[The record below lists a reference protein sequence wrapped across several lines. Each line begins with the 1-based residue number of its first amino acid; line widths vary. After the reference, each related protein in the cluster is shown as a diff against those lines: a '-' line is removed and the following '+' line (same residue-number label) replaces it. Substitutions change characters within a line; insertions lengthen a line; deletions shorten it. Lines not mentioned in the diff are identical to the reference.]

1 MSDIRKGSFNTERP
15 EIAVRLFGAVELR
28 RGAVRVGERRE
39 RESLPWTLLKY
50 LLVNRGREVSME
62 ELDAVLWA
70 APDGSAISS
79 GNARVRLSRLRKL
92 LEPVTD
98 DKRGGGLVLCYGGRF
113 ALNSDYRLTFD
124 CDEFAAL
131 CRAERGLPPDDDTAV
146 AVCGKALELYG
157 GEFLAFTAP
166 APWLDVYREQYAEL
180 FRALAARTLE
190 RIKETGDETALDLL
204 CSRSAE
210 LAPEDSELNDAIV
223 AYLMERKMQIELV
236 RHVSRL
242 SAAQKS
248 PAAERREAEATLK

>member
-70 APDGSAISS
+70 APDGSATSS

-131 CRAERGLPPDDDTAV
+131 CRAEQSVPPEDASALRD
-146 AVCGKALELYG
+146 CERALELYG
-157 GEFLAFTAP
+157 GEFLAFTVP
-166 APWLDVYREQYAEL
+166 APWLDVYRRQYAEM
-180 FRALAARTLE
+180 FRTLAARTLE
-190 RIKETGDETALDLL
+190 RIKTTGDESTLDLL
-204 CSRSAE
+204 CARAAE
-210 LAPEDSELNDAIV
+210 LAPDDKELNDAIV
-223 AYLMERKMQIELV
+223 AYLMDRKLQIELV

-242 SAAQKS
+242 AAARKS
-248 PAAERREAEATLK
+248 PAAERREA